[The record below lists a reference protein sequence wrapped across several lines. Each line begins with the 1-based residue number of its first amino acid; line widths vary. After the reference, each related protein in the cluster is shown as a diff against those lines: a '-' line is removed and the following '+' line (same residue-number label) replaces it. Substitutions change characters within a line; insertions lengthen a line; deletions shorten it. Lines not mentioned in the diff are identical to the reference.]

1 VNRKIPPDAF
11 EFYYG
16 LGPGR
21 SYQAVAD
28 HYDVTKR
35 AVTAFAGRNGWTE
48 RLDAIEQEAREK
60 SDKRIVESLDE
71 MNERHLKLVR
81 VIQGKAL
88 EALKA
93 MPIRSAVEADKAID
107 MTIRQER
114 VIRGE
119 ASERTAVSLE
129 DVIRREHDRWLVDGG
144 EEEGSDAET

>member
-1 VNRKIPPDAF
+1 MKKKIPPEAF
-11 EFYYG
+11 DHYFS
-16 LGPGR
+16 LGTGR
-21 SYQAVAD
+21 SYQLVAD
-28 HYDVTKR
+28 HYNVSRR

-48 RLDAIEQEAREK
+48 RMEAIGLKAREQ

-88 EALKA
+88 EALKS
-93 MPIRSAVEADKAID
+93 MPIRSAVEAAKAID

-119 ASERTAVSLE
+119 VSERTAVSLE
-129 DVIRREHDRWLVDGG
+129 DVIRREHDRWLVDGDH
-144 EEEGSDAET
+144 E